1 MATTD
6 RRLRE
11 RAARRSLITSTARGI
26 AEREGWD
33 AVTTRRLS
41 TEIEYSQPV
50 LYRHFASM
58 EDIAE
63 AVALEGFGE
72 LTESIA
78 AARIAAETPED
89 ALDRVARAYGT
100 FAAENPALYDAMFTR
115 CTQLRFAAPD
125 SPAPVA
131 AAFAELR
138 AAVAALAGG
147 RPVETLTEVMWAALH
162 GLATL
167 GRNHRLSPGHEA
179 DRLEL
184 LVGQFRDE
192 RRPQQPNS
200 DWVAGAGFEP
210 A

>member
-1 MATTD
+1 VATTD

-11 RAARRSLITSTARGI
+11 RAARRSLITTTARGI

-72 LTESIA
+72 LTESLV
-78 AARIAAETPED
+78 AARLEAPTPED
-89 ALDRVARAYGT
+89 VLDRVARAYCT
-100 FAAENPALYDAMFTR
+100 FATENPALYDAMFTR
-115 CTQLRFAAPD
+115 CTQLRFAAAD

-138 AAVAALAGG
+138 TAVAAIAG
-147 RPVETLTEVMWAALH
+147 RRNADTLTEVMWASLH

-167 GRNHRLSPGHEA
+167 GRNQRLSPGHHT
-179 DRLEL
+179 DRIDV
-184 LVGQFRDE
+184 LVDQFLYD
-192 RRPQQPNS
+192 PS
-200 DWVAGAGFEP
+200 
-210 A
+210 